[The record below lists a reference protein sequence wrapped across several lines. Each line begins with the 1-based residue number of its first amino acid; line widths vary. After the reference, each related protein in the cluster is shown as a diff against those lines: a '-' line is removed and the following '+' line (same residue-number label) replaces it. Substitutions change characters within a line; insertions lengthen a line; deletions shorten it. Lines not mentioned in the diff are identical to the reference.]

1 LPVKG
6 LEASMSYIIEKLSP
20 LLEVIVVLIPILI
33 GVAYV
38 TIAERKG
45 MGSMQRRVGPNAV
58 GIWGLL
64 QPFADA
70 LKLIVKEN
78 IVPVYANSFLFYLG
92 PVITLLFALLG
103 WAIIPF
109 GPGITLSDFSIGVI
123 YSLAIS
129 SLSGYGILIAGWAA
143 NSKYAF
149 MGSLRSTAQI
159 ISYELILSSTIL
171 IVVLLTG
178 SLNFTRI
185 VCLQEANP
193 FILPLLPISLIF
205 FISALAETNRAPMDL
220 AEAESELT
228 AGFFTE
234 HSSTIFVFFFLA
246 EYANIILISTLGTL
260 FFLGGYHL
268 PIFASFLVSLLPFS
282 NEIIVQNLLYGLVLG
297 LKVTFLIFLFVWVRA
312 SFPRIRYDQLMTTC
326 WTVILPI
333 IFGFIFL
340 IPCIL
345 YAFDLFPSQEIF

>member
-1 LPVKG
+1 
-6 LEASMSYIIEKLSP
+6 MSLLINKLSST
-20 LLEVIVVLIPILI
+20 LEVIVVLLPILI

-78 IVPVYANSFLFYLG
+78 IVPIYANSFLFYLG

-109 GPGITLSDFSIGVI
+109 GAGITLSDFSIGVI

-171 IVVLLTG
+171 IVILLAG
-178 SLNFTRI
+178 SLNFTKI
-185 VCLQEANP
+185 ISLQETNP
-193 FILPLLPISLIF
+193 FILPLLPIFLIF

-234 HSSTIFVFFFLA
+234 HSSTVFVFFFLA
-246 EYANIILISTLGTL
+246 EYTNIILISTLGTL
-260 FFLGGYHL
+260 FFLGGYNI
-268 PIFASFLVSLLPFS
+268 PGITFADITPFIPLTQ
-282 NEIIVQNLLYGLVLG
+282 NIIIQNLIYGLVIG
-297 LKVTFLIFLFVWVRA
+297 FKVNLLIFIFIWIRA

-333 IFGFIFL
+333 VFGFIFL
-340 IPCIL
+340 IPCLL
-345 YAFDLFPSQEIF
+345 YAFDLFPL

>member
-1 LPVKG
+1 MKEILI
-6 LEASMSYIIEKLSP
+6 SI
-20 LLEVIVVLIPILI
+20 LEVILVILPILI
-33 GVAYV
+33 SVAYV

-45 MGSMQRRVGPNAV
+45 MGSLQRRVGPNTV
-58 GIWGLL
+58 GIYGLL

-78 IVPVYANSFLFYLG
+78 IIPAHSNKYLFYLG
-92 PVITLLFALLG
+92 PIITLIFSLLG

-109 GPGITLSDFSIGVI
+109 GPGITISDMSIGVI

-159 ISYELILSSTIL
+159 ISYELILSSAI
-171 IVVLLTG
+171 IAVVFLNG
-178 SLNFTRI
+178 SLNFTKI
-185 VCLQEANP
+185 IELQSPSLLNWY
-193 FILPLLPISLIF
+193 ILPLFPIFILF

-246 EYANIILISTLGTL
+246 EYANILLISTLGVF
-260 FFLGGYHL
+260 FFLGGYNYPFAINYINTSL
-268 PIFASFLVSLLPFS
+268 FSFASLNS
-282 NEIIVQNLLYGLVLG
+282 NYILTNTIAGIFLG
-297 LKVTFLIFLFVWVRA
+297 LKVSLFIFFFVWIRA
-312 SFPRIRYDQLMTTC
+312 SFPRIRYDQLMNTC
-326 WTVILPI
+326 WTILLPL

-340 IPCIL
+340 IPSL
-345 YAFDLFPSQEIF
+345 LFTLDLFSINII

>member
-1 LPVKG
+1 MVLNTIYKIAEVLVILLPV
-6 LEASMSYIIEKLSP
+6 
-20 LLEVIVVLIPILI
+20 LIS
-33 GVAYV
+33 VAYI

-45 MGSMQRRVGPNAV
+45 MGSMQRRVGPNKV
-58 GIWGLL
+58 GIWGLA

-78 IVPVYANSFLFYLG
+78 IVPVYANKFLFYLG
-92 PVITLLFALLG
+92 PIITLLFALLG
-103 WAIIPF
+103 WAIVPF
-109 GPGITLSDFSIGVI
+109 GPGTTISDFSIGII

-159 ISYELILSSTIL
+159 ISYELILSSAIL
-171 IVVLLTG
+171 VTVFLTG
-178 SLNFTRI
+178 SLNFTKI
-185 VCLQEANP
+185 IILQEKIF
-193 FILPLLPISLIF
+193 FIFPLLPVFLIF

-246 EYANIILISTLGTL
+246 EYANIILISTLGSL
-260 FFLGGYHL
+260 LFLGGYN
-268 PIFASFLVSLLPFS
+268 PIFFDYIEFILPSAIKYSLFK
-282 NEIIVQNLLYGLVLG
+282 NFFYGLTLG
-297 LKVTFLIFLFVWVRA
+297 IKVTLIVFIFIWIRA
-312 SFPRIRYDQLMTTC
+312 SFPRIRYDQLMVTC

-333 IFGFIFL
+333 IFAFIFL
-340 IPCIL
+340 VPCIL
-345 YAFDLFPSQEIF
+345 YTFDLLPSNL

>member
-1 LPVKG
+1 
-6 LEASMSYIIEKLSP
+6 MNQIIWNIIE
-20 LLEVIVVLIPILI
+20 VLIVILPILI

-45 MGSMQRRVGPNAV
+45 MASMQRRVGPNAV
-58 GIWGLL
+58 GIYGLL

-78 IVPVYANSFLFYLG
+78 IIPIYANKYLFYLG
-92 PVITLLFALLG
+92 PIITLIFALLG

-109 GPGITLSDFSIGVI
+109 GPGITISDLTLGVI
-123 YSLAIS
+123 YTLAIS
-129 SLSGYGILIAGWAA
+129 SLGGYGILIAGWAA

-159 ISYELILSSTIL
+159 ISYELILSSAVFIVIL
-171 IVVLLTG
+171 LSG
-178 SLNFTRI
+178 SFNFTQI
-185 VCLQEANP
+185 IELQSTSIFNWYS
-193 FILPLLPISLIF
+193 LPLLPIFILF
-205 FISALAETNRAPMDL
+205 LISALAETNRAPMDL

-246 EYANIILISTLGTL
+246 EYANILLISTITAI
-260 FFLGGYHL
+260 FFFGGYNL
-268 PIFASFLVSLLPFS
+268 PLLAVNWEDFLPNNILSFYYYYPFIQNIFNGLSLGIKTI
-282 NEIIVQNLLYGLVLG
+282 IIV
-297 LKVTFLIFLFVWVRA
+297 FLFIWIRA
-312 SFPRIRYDQLMTTC
+312 SFPRIRYDQLMTIC

-340 IPCIL
+340 IPSIL
-345 YAFDLFPSQEIF
+345 YSFDLFSNNSL